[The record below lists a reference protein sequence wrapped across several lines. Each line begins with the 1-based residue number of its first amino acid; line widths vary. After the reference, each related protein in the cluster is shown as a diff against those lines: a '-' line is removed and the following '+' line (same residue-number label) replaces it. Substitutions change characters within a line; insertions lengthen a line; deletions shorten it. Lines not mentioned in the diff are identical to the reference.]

1 MRTYRAFSVNAVWF
15 LIMVNV
21 LVFILEVGVGG
32 WPITGSNEVVE
43 LLGLTRGGFLQQP
56 WTIITNLFVHGGI
69 GHLVVNMISLY
80 FLGSFVLRLVGEKR
94 LLVVY
99 FLGGIIGN
107 IFYIWLGHQDVPGIG
122 ASGGIFALGG
132 ALAIMAPRLPV
143 FMFFIPVPVPLWIAI
158 IVFLLISFFPGIA
171 WQAHLGGLLLGLG
184 AGYYFKRGRIHY

>member
-1 MRTYRAFSVNAVWF
+1 MRTYRAFSLNAVWF
-15 LIMVNV
+15 LIAANV
-21 LVFILEVGVGG
+21 LVFIFTLVRPEA
-32 WPITGSNEVVE
+32 IYF
-43 LLGLTRGGFLQQP
+43 LGLTPAYFLQQP

-69 GHLVVNMISLY
+69 GHLIVNMISLY

-94 LLVVY
+94 FLVVY

-107 IFYIWLGHQDVPGIG
+107 LFYIFLGPAFVPGVG